1 MSTPHRLVSPET
13 LPPPTGYAH
22 ATVAAAGTTV
32 YLGGQAG
39 LRADGTLAGEGLV
52 EQFDHACAN
61 VVEALR
67 AAGAEPEHLVSLQI
81 FVTDAAAYRAEL
93 GPVGESYRR
102 HFGKHFPAMAV
113 LEVSG
118 LFDPSA
124 LVELVGIAVIPS

>member
-22 ATVAAAGTTV
+22 AVVAAAGTTV

-39 LRADGTLAGEGLV
+39 LRADGTLVGEGLV
-52 EQFDHACAN
+52 EQFGQACAN